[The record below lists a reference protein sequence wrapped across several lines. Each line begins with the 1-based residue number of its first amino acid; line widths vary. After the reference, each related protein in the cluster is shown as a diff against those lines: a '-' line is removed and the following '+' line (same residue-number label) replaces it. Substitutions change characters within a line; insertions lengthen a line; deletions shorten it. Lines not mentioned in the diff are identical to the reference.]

1 MKYRLKYHF
10 YLTLTLSSILLLFPH
25 VRAVDDWV
33 EYFDLKQRISTLS
46 SNIINSNKPAPKPL
60 PTKVDPKPNNNAT
73 ELAEIKSRLDE
84 MEKVVIMVGVLS
96 FVGIFICLV
105 VLFQVIENPS
115 TIKQFDIIYQYNKS
129 SAIKFGA
136 LENQLQMVLVR
147 QKSLIETVNNLTN
160 SDKSDGEQVSPIP
173 QQIPQE
179 IPQPKPP
186 TDEPYQ
192 TPKLGPNIFDNPII
206 ALYNG
211 KVKLLANMV
220 IRASEVKLTARERR
234 SGRYT
239 RPVLEEN
246 RQGNYWII
254 NQRNMIY
261 LVPKFNMRITSRN
274 YDAISVFFECIKYDP
289 NSRKSFKLINPA
301 IVFLKGSKWELF
313 QRGQLEF

>member
-1 MKYRLKYHF
+1 MKYRLKYYF

-46 SNIINSNKPAPKPL
+46 SKIINSNTPAPEPL
-60 PTKVDPKPNNNAT
+60 PTKVDPKPNNNGK

-84 MEKVVIMVGVLS
+84 MEKVIIMVAVLCCG
-96 FVGIFICLV
+96 GIFICLF
-105 VLFQVIENPS
+105 VLFQLIENPS
-115 TIKQFDIIYQYNKS
+115 LIKDFDIIYRYHKS
-129 SAIKFGA
+129 SVIRLDA
-136 LENQLQMVLVR
+136 LENQLDVVLIK
-147 QKSLIETVNNLTN
+147 QKTLIDIISNLTN
-160 SDKSDGEQVSPIP
+160 SDKSDGEQVPPIP

-179 IPQPKPP
+179 IPQ
-186 TDEPYQ
+186 PYQ
-192 TPKLGPNIFDNPII
+192 TPKLGPNIFDNPIV

-313 QRGQLEF
+313 QRGELEF

>member
-1 MKYRLKYHF
+1 MKYHLKYRLKYYF

-25 VRAVDDWV
+25 VRAVDNWV
-33 EYFDLKQRISTLS
+33 EYFDLKQGISTLS
-46 SNIINSNKPAPKPL
+46 SKIINSNTPAPEPL
-60 PTKVDPKPNNNAT
+60 PTKVDPKPNNNGK

-84 MEKVVIMVGVLS
+84 MEKVIIMVAVLCCG
-96 FVGIFICLV
+96 GIFICLF
-105 VLFQVIENPS
+105 VLFQLIENPS
-115 TIKQFDIIYQYNKS
+115 LIKDFDIIYRYHKS
-129 SAIKFGA
+129 SVIRLDA
-136 LENQLQMVLVR
+136 LENQLDVVLIK
-147 QKSLIETVNNLTN
+147 QKTLIDIISNLTN
-160 SDKSDGEQVSPIP
+160 SDKSDGEQVPPIP

-179 IPQPKPP
+179 IPQL
-186 TDEPYQ
+186 YQ
-192 TPKLGPNIFDNPII
+192 TPKLGPNIFDNPIV

-313 QRGQLEF
+313 QRGELEF

>member
-46 SNIINSNKPAPKPL
+46 SNIINSNTPAPKPL

-211 KVKLLANMV
+211 KVKLLADMV
-220 IRASEVKLTARERR
+220 IRVSEVKLTARDRR

>member
-1 MKYRLKYHF
+1 MKYRLKYYF

-25 VRAVDDWV
+25 VRAADNWV
-33 EYFDLKQRISTLS
+33 EYFDLKQGISTLS
-46 SNIINSNKPAPKPL
+46 SKIINSNTPAPEPL
-60 PTKVDPKPNNNAT
+60 PTKVDPKPNNNGK

-84 MEKVVIMVGVLS
+84 MEKVIIMVAVLCCG
-96 FVGIFICLV
+96 GIFICLF
-105 VLFQVIENPS
+105 VLFQLIENPS
-115 TIKQFDIIYQYNKS
+115 LIKDFDIIYRYHKS
-129 SAIKFGA
+129 SVIRLDA
-136 LENQLQMVLVR
+136 LENQLDVVLIK
-147 QKSLIETVNNLTN
+147 QKTLIDIISNLTN
-160 SDKSDGEQVSPIP
+160 SDKSDGEQVPPIP

-179 IPQPKPP
+179 IPQ
-186 TDEPYQ
+186 PYQ
-192 TPKLGPNIFDNPII
+192 TPKLGPNIFDNPIV

-313 QRGQLEF
+313 QRGELEF

>member
-1 MKYRLKYHF
+1 MKYRLKYYF

-25 VRAVDDWV
+25 VRAADNWV
-33 EYFDLKQRISTLS
+33 EYFDLKQGISTLS
-46 SNIINSNKPAPKPL
+46 SKIINSNTPAPEPL
-60 PTKVDPKPNNNAT
+60 PTKVDPKPNNNGK

-84 MEKVVIMVGVLS
+84 MEKVIIMVAVLCCG
-96 FVGIFICLV
+96 GIFICLF
-105 VLFQVIENPS
+105 VLFQLIENPS
-115 TIKQFDIIYQYNKS
+115 LIKDFDIIYRYHKS
-129 SAIKFGA
+129 SVIRLDA
-136 LENQLQMVLVR
+136 LENQLDVVLIK
-147 QKSLIETVNNLTN
+147 QKTLIDIISNLTN
-160 SDKSDGEQVSPIP
+160 SDKSDGEQVPPIP

-179 IPQPKPP
+179 IPQ
-186 TDEPYQ
+186 PYQ
-192 TPKLGPNIFDNPII
+192 TPKLGPNIFDNPIV

-274 YDAISVFFECIKYDP
+274 YNAISVFFECIKYDP
-289 NSRKSFKLINPA
+289 NSKKSFKLINPA

>member
-1 MKYRLKYHF
+1 MKYRLKYYF

-46 SNIINSNKPAPKPL
+46 SKIINSNTPAPESL
-60 PTKVDPKPNNNAT
+60 PTKVDPKPNNNGK

-84 MEKVVIMVGVLS
+84 MEKVIIMVAVLCCG
-96 FVGIFICLV
+96 GIFICLF
-105 VLFQVIENPS
+105 VLFQLIENPS
-115 TIKQFDIIYQYNKS
+115 LIKDFDIIYRYHKS
-129 SAIKFGA
+129 SVIRLDA
-136 LENQLQMVLVR
+136 LENQLDVVLIK
-147 QKSLIETVNNLTN
+147 QKTLIDIISNLTN
-160 SDKSDGEQVSPIP
+160 SDKSDGEQVPPIP

-179 IPQPKPP
+179 IPQ
-186 TDEPYQ
+186 PYQ
-192 TPKLGPNIFDNPII
+192 TPKLGPNIFDNPIV

-313 QRGQLEF
+313 QRGELEF

>member
-1 MKYRLKYHF
+1 MKYRLKYYF

-25 VRAVDDWV
+25 VRAADNWV
-33 EYFDLKQRISTLS
+33 EYFDLKQGISTLS
-46 SNIINSNKPAPKPL
+46 SKIINSNTPAPEPL
-60 PTKVDPKPNNNAT
+60 PTKVDPKPNNNGK

-84 MEKVVIMVGVLS
+84 MEKVIIMVGVLS

>member
-1 MKYRLKYHF
+1 
-10 YLTLTLSSILLLFPH
+10 LFPH
-25 VRAVDDWV
+25 VRAADNWV
-33 EYFDLKQRISTLS
+33 EYFDLKQGISTLS
-46 SNIINSNKPAPKPL
+46 SKIINSNTPAPEPL
-60 PTKVDPKPNNNAT
+60 PTKVDPKPNNNGK

-84 MEKVVIMVGVLS
+84 MEKVIIMVAVLCC
-96 FVGIFICLV
+96 GGMFICLF
-105 VLFQVIENPS
+105 VLFQVTENPNL
-115 TIKQFDIIYQYNKS
+115 IKDFNIIYRYHKS
-129 SAIKFGA
+129 SVIRLDA
-136 LENQLQMVLVR
+136 LENQLDVVLIK
-147 QKSLIETVNNLTN
+147 QKTLIDIISNLTN
-160 SDKSDGEQVSPIP
+160 SDKSDGEQVPPIP

-179 IPQPKPP
+179 IPQ
-186 TDEPYQ
+186 PYQ
-192 TPKLGPNIFDNPII
+192 TPKLGPNIFDNPIV

-313 QRGQLEF
+313 QRGELEF